1 MIGKTPVGWMLDL
14 EYVYVICI
22 AFALALV
29 FRKKFRDCV
38 RHCFYLTPLE
48 EFYIDRSRKGIN
60 VGLHPIVCIAL
71 GQ

>member
-1 MIGKTPVGWMLDL
+1 MLDL

-29 FRKKFRDCV
+29 FRKKFERLRTSLFLFDTIGLGV
-38 RHCFYLTPLE
+38 FY
-48 EFYIDRSRKGIN
+48 DRSRKGIN